1 MDLSTIK
8 DVSITVASIVTLITF
23 MTGVVQYV
31 RQGRQMRATQFVEM
45 RRRFLEDLTFR
56 EILNLLPT
64 DDPQLAQI
72 PVQLRRNLVGF
83 FEEVALMVNSKAIGE
98 QVAHYMFGYYVN
110 MVDGSTHFWEGL
122 DKKSEY
128 WALFRAF
135 ASRMRDAR
143 GTSPGNLKL

>member
-8 DVSITVASIVTLITF
+8 DVSITIASVVTLITF

-45 RRRFLEDLTFR
+45 RRRFLEDLSFR
-56 EILNLLPT
+56 EILNLLAG
-64 DDPQLAQI
+64 DDPKLAEI
-72 PVQLRRNLVGF
+72 PIQQRRNLVGF
-83 FEEVALMVNSKAIGE
+83 FEEVALMVNSRAIGE
-98 QVAHYMFGYYVN
+98 QVAHYMFGYYIN
-110 MVDGSTHFWEGL
+110 LVDGSTHFWEGL

-135 ASRMRDAR
+135 AARMRNAG
-143 GTSPGNLKL
+143 GTPPGNLKL